1 MINETVHVGQGHVP
15 ADRVSGRRYGR
26 TGLYA
31 VGSSCTRLPRARCA
45 LAMTRCDG
53 SACHCEAGA
62 HTGCGNLLPIS
73 CTRLVVPAPAR
84 RGRRALR
91 RTATGGVE
99 AHRFGHFSTGF
110 ACSPRC
116 CFVGFSPIVG
126 RGMSLTSPATM
137 RGI

>member
-1 MINETVHVGQGHVP
+1 MINETVHVGRGHVP

-53 SACHCEAGA
+53 SARHCEAGA

-84 RGRRALR
+84 RGRLHSRWQRRSLTGLAYPLRVRALR
-91 RTATGGVE
+91 RTAADGVTGKHVVSYIWTQDLPVSCV
-99 AHRFGHFSTGF
+99 A
-110 ACSPRC
+110 A
-116 CFVGFSPIVG
+116 
-126 RGMSLTSPATM
+126 L
-137 RGI
+137 